1 MRSRTSGAALL
12 AAALALSTAQATA
25 QAAPPPRA
33 SWTVTAPSTTG
44 IAAVVELDQSTG
56 VPALSVQRRGRVLLS
71 PAPVGLR
78 TAEADLT
85 AGLRLV
91 GQSRRTIS
99 ERYTMTTG
107 KQRERTVL
115 AAEARFSFA
124 TAAGARLDLLVRAAE
139 DGVAY
144 RYALPAAATVLEETS
159 AFTLPADSTAWLL
172 PYNVNYENRRIRTTA
187 AAADTA
193 TDDFAYPAL
202 FQVGEDHVLITESDV
217 DGRHSGSKLLHTTGS
232 GTYRVALS
240 DASVRS
246 DGPLETPWRTIVAGS
261 LATVTESTMVDDL
274 ASPAKFT
281 DTSWIA
287 PGKVAWSWLSEHDS
301 PRDFERQKDYVDFA
315 ARHGWPYVL
324 VDEGWSDTWVPELTR
339 YARARGVDVLLWY
352 HWTRLDTPQERD
364 AELSRVVGWGVKG
377 VKVDFMDSDSQERY
391 RWYDAILADTARM
404 RLMINFH
411 GSTIPHG
418 LARTWPHVMTM
429 EAIHGAEQMPHPD
442 NDTVHPFTRNV
453 VGSMDFTPVS
463 LEVGPKV
470 SSVAHE
476 VALPVAYE
484 SGWTHFADMPEAYE
498 KYPNALRFLDQV
510 PTVWDET
517 RLVSG
522 DVSGTAVLARRAGER
537 WFVGGLSS
545 GDARTLSAP
554 LSFLG
559 GGRWLVELVRDPVS
573 GVRGDVRRTSSVE
586 TSRSTLSIGVPRN
599 GGFAAVACPARPGRQ
614 TCDEPIPRVAET
626 SLTLTPRSADVE
638 RGGGVEVTAEFSV
651 TSASTV
657 QDVVLAPAAPAGW
670 TVSGPPVTAARL
682 GQGETLR
689 GTWTATVPADAR
701 FGPAELPVAAD
712 FRDPGMPAGRQAVH
726 VADAVDVFVP
736 PSGQVH
742 VSDLSFESEV
752 NGYGPV
758 ERDRSNND
766 LIGGDGNPI
775 TIAGVTYARGLG
787 AHAPSEVTLRLGE
800 NCTRFTA
807 AVGMDDETT
816 AQGSA
821 VFQVVGDGDVLHD
834 TGVLRTGTAAVPLD
848 VDVTGVG
855 SLTLRV
861 TDGGDGKNH
870 DHADWADALLTC

>member
-1 MRSRTSGAALL
+1 MRFRTSGVALL
-12 AAALALSTAQATA
+12 TAALALSTTQVTA
-25 QAAPPPRA
+25 RAAPPPRA
-33 SWTVTAPSTTG
+33 SWTVTAPSATG
-44 IAAVVELDQSTG
+44 IAAVVELDRTTG
-56 VPALSVQRRGRVLLS
+56 VPTLSVQRRGRVLLS

-78 TAEADLT
+78 TAEADLST
-85 AGLRLV
+85 GLRLV

-99 ERYTMTTG
+99 ERYTTTTG

-115 AAEARFSFA
+115 AAETRFSFA

-144 RYALPAAATVLEETS
+144 RYALPAAATVLAETS

-172 PYNVNYENRRIRTTA
+172 PYSVNYENRRVRTTA

-202 FQVGEDHVLITESDV
+202 FQVGEDHVLLTESAV
-217 DGRHSGSKLLHTTGS
+217 DGRYSGSRLLHTTGS
-232 GTYRVALS
+232 GTYRVALA

-246 DGPLETPWRTIVAGS
+246 DGPLETPWRTVIAGS

-274 ASPAKFT
+274 APPATFT
-281 DTSWIA
+281 DTSWIV

-315 ARHGWPYVL
+315 ARNGWPYVL

-352 HWTRLDTPQERD
+352 HWTRLDTPGERD
-364 AELSRVVGWGVKG
+364 AELTKIVGWGVKG
-377 VKVDFMDSDSQERY
+377 VKVDFMDSDSRERY
-391 RWYDAILADTARM
+391 RWYDEILADTARL

-418 LARTWPHVMTM
+418 IARTWPHVMTM
-429 EAIHGAEQMPHPD
+429 EAIHGAEQLPQPD

-463 LEVGPKV
+463 LEVGPKT

-476 VALPVAYE
+476 IALPVAYE

-559 GGRWLVELVRDPVS
+559 GGRWLVELVRDPES

-586 TSRSTLSIGVPRN
+586 TSRSTLSVGVPRH

-614 TCDEPIPRVAET
+614 TCDEPVQRVAET
-626 SLTLTPRSADVE
+626 SLTITPRSADVE
-638 RGGGVEVTAEFSV
+638 RGGRRRCDRRVLGDLGQDRARRRAGAHGPRRLDGDRRAGDRSAAGAGRDAAGHVDRDGARRRALRHDRGAGGGGLPRSGDAGGTAGRARRGRPGRLRAAQRTGPRRRSAVRVGGQRLRTRGARQVEQRRDQRRRQPAHDRGRDLRQGSGHARALAGDAAAGRALHAVHRGGGPGRRDDVAGLGGV
-651 TSASTV
+651 
-657 QDVVLAPAAPAGW
+657 PG
-670 TVSGPPVTAARL
+670 GRRRRGAARH
-682 GQGETLR
+682 R
-689 GTWTATVPADAR
+689 R
-701 FGPAELPVAAD
+701 
-712 FRDPGMPAGRQAVH
+712 PAGRHGRGAAGRGPDRGR
-726 VADAVDVFVP
+726 VADAA
-736 PSGQVH
+736 G
-742 VSDLSFESEV
+742 
-752 NGYGPV
+752 
-758 ERDRSNND
+758 DR
-766 LIGGDGNPI
+766 
-775 TIAGVTYARGLG
+775 R
-787 AHAPSEVTLRLGE
+787 
-800 NCTRFTA
+800 
-807 AVGMDDETT
+807 
-816 AQGSA
+816 
-821 VFQVVGDGDVLHD
+821 
-834 TGVLRTGTAAVPLD
+834 
-848 VDVTGVG
+848 
-855 SLTLRV
+855 
-861 TDGGDGKNH
+861 
-870 DHADWADALLTC
+870 W